1 MKGLLAVIATLP
13 SVATLSCTSTSAE
26 LRQGSLPSR
35 VTILAPD
42 PLILDISTPFH
53 MSAHVYD
60 ASGALLD
67 GTVRMAW
74 SSTDTTVA
82 QIDST
87 GTVYMRRLGSSF
99 IRASVTTDGAL
110 VRDSIELDVT
120 MGRVVQRIP
129 PRPHP

>member
-1 MKGLLAVIATLP
+1 MRRLVAPAAILVFVA
-13 SVATLSCTSTSAE
+13 SVNCTPGGTE
-26 LRQGSLPSR
+26 LRQGSVPAR

-42 PLILDISTPFH
+42 PLILDISAPFRV
-53 MSAHVYD
+53 STHVYD

-67 GTVRMAW
+67 GSVRTAW

-87 GTVYMRRLGSSF
+87 GTLYMRRLGSSF
-99 IRASVTTDGAL
+99 IRASVSTDGTP
-110 VRDSIELDVT
+110 VRDSVELDVII
-120 MGRVVQRIP
+120 GQAVQRIP